1 MKGYN
6 ELTASGEF
14 APENSEI
21 TSQLVSNFITGT
33 ECSIDAIA
41 PPTNASSVHLYSSFL
56 SGMKLRARLK
66 GYPQGVMVAGLLD
79 FDPLR
84 TIEDLIKYGKVD
96 VDISIRL
103 YNPFKAVAT
112 ITKVNFT
119 IIFEGVEI
127 SYSNAATNVVIPE
140 TAPSIP
146 PGLS

>member
-1 MKGYN
+1 
-6 ELTASGEF
+6 
-14 APENSEI
+14 
-21 TSQLVSNFITGT
+21 
-33 ECSIDAIA
+33 
-41 PPTNASSVHLYSSFL
+41 
-56 SGMKLRARLK
+56 MKLRARLK
-66 GYPQGVMVAGLLD
+66 GIRRVMVAGLLD

-127 SYSNAATNVVIPE
+127 SYSNTVTNVVIPG

-146 PGLS
+146 PTYHDSGYERK